1 MVPGS
6 YERPV
11 ELEHALSLL
20 AQAPRQVLAG
30 GTDVY
35 PALGDHGVLGPVL
48 DVTAIPGLRGIS
60 DEGDHWR
67 IGATTTWSDLLGAT
81 LPASFDCLKSAGREV
96 GGIQIQNTGTIAGNL
111 CNASPAADGMPP
123 LLALDARVELSSIK
137 GCRELSLNTFITGPR
152 QTKLAADELLSAVL
166 IPKSGAQGV
175 SSFLKLGSRKY
186 LVISIVMVAVVL
198 EPDSDRTIRNLRIS
212 VGSCSAVACRLR
224 ELESELQGC
233 SLEDIARSPFADR
246 FFAPLT
252 PIDDVRTSA
261 RYRLDAAAELVR
273 RAILICT
280 EALL

>member
-1 MVPGS
+1 MVPDS

-11 ELEHALSLL
+11 DLEHALTLL
-20 AQAPRQVLAG
+20 AGGPRQVLAG

-48 DVTAIPGLRGIS
+48 DVTAIPNLSGIS

-67 IGATTTWSDLLGAT
+67 IGATTAWSDLLGT
-81 LPASFDCLKSAGREV
+81 ELPDSFDCLKLAAREV
-96 GGIQIQNTGTIAGNL
+96 GGIQIQNAGTIAGNL
-111 CNASPAADGMPP
+111 CNASPAADGVPP
-123 LLALDARVELSSIK
+123 LLALDACVELSSIR
-137 GCRELSLNTFITGPR
+137 GCRELALEAFITGPR
-152 QTKLAADELLSAVL
+152 QTELAADELLSAVL

-186 LVISIVMVAVVL
+186 LVISIAMVAVVL
-198 EPDSDRTIRNLRIS
+198 EPTSDRTIKNLSVS

-224 ELESELQGC
+224 DLEADLQGC
-233 SLEDIARSPFADR
+233 SLENLAQSPFEDR
-246 FFAPLT
+246 FFAPLS
-252 PIDDVRTSA
+252 PIDDVRSSA

-273 RAILICT
+273 RAILVCA